1 MCACVYH
8 IFVCSDKL
16 VIRRCRVFP
25 TILESNIR
33 LRADGV
39 VGGPRAEHSRLLLK
53 PVARDSRTRRIFD
66 SRRRTWPSR
75 MRGVRSV
82 VKHDDCFHSAGPTT
96 TAVPRPRRT
105 PTRVAR
111 HRRPGNRPSAENSSP
126 RSPFVRRLYS
136 PLPPAVFEGPR
147 IGDSFASR
155 GRGLSVRTLERAS
168 FVNNAVS
175 NVNPESAVPAR
186 TISHC
191 GNRTCV
197 QCIHGRCV
205 RFGNRSSALTAP

>member
-1 MCACVYH
+1 MRNTRAYCSSRSRATRALGEYSTVVVVLGQVVCGA
-8 IFVCSDKL
+8 FVQS
-16 VIRRCRVFP
+16 
-25 TILESNIR
+25 
-33 LRADGV
+33 
-39 VGGPRAEHSRLLLK
+39 
-53 PVARDSRTRRIFD
+53 
-66 SRRRTWPSR
+66 
-75 MRGVRSV
+75 
-82 VKHDDCFHSAGPTT
+82 KHDDCFHSAGPTT